1 MKKLKLLIVF
11 VFLFV
16 VQILPQDRLKVP
28 PDWPIA
34 PEVWSEPV
42 LLDSVF
48 IYPFSHIESSAL
60 TPNFDT
66 IYFAKGALYSSVKTN
81 GKWEKPKKL
90 NSNINQGVEV
100 RDCSI
105 SKDGRRLYFSGHGGY
120 GAWDIWY
127 SDIDSNTDD
136 WGPGYNM
143 GPQINSESNDAYFYE
158 VSKDTAYVLQCWT
171 MINYYIYNNQ
181 INQWSKID
189 SFWYHPLG
197 GVEMYGVS
205 ITKNKKKM
213 YFGRHRYDDWGF
225 DIGVCYWDSLSNE
238 WGNMYDLNINTK
250 RIKVGNLYRRG
261 AEWYPWIS
269 KDGKKMVFASNR
281 DALLEP
287 DSSNAASLYISYLL
301 IDENGDTVTTVEDK
315 ASSQPK
321 DFTLQQNYPNPF
333 NPATTIK
340 YSIKNDGYVKLI
352 IYDSIGR
359 KITELVNEYKNKGEY
374 AIHFDSQK
382 LKLASGT
389 YYYQL
394 IHNNDF
400 LVKKM
405 MLTK

>member
-1 MKKLKLLIVF
+1 MKKLMLLIVIM
-11 VFLFV
+11 FLFV

-48 IYPFSHIESSAL
+48 IYPFSNIESSAL

-81 GKWEKPKKL
+81 GNWEKPKKL

-127 SDIDSNTDD
+127 SDIDSNTND

-143 GPQINSESNDAYFYE
+143 GPQINSASNDAYFYE

-197 GVEMYGVS
+197 GVNMYGVS

-213 YFGRHRYDDWGF
+213 YFGRQRYDDWGF

-250 RIKVGNLYRRG
+250 RIKVDNLYRRG
-261 AEWYPWIS
+261 AEAYPWIS
-269 KDGKKMVFASNR
+269 GDGKKMVFASNR
-281 DALLEP
+281 DASLEP

-315 ASSQPK
+315 AGSQPK

-333 NPATTIK
+333 NPATTIN

-359 KITELVNEYKNKGEY
+359 KITELVNEFENKGEY
-374 AIHFDSQK
+374 TIHFDSQK

-394 IHNNDF
+394 IHNNDY

>member
-1 MKKLKLLIVF
+1 MKKLKLSIVF

-48 IYPFSHIESSAL
+48 IYPFSNIESSAL

-66 IYFAKGALYSSVKTN
+66 IYFSAGPVYSSVKTN

-90 NSNINQGVEV
+90 NSNINVGAGV

-105 SKDGRRLYFSGHGGY
+105 SKDGRRLYFSGYGGY

-127 SDIDSNTDD
+127 SDIDSNTND

-143 GPQINSESNDAYFYE
+143 GPQINSASNDAYFYE

-171 MINYYIYNNQ
+171 MINYYIYNNR

-205 ITKNKKKM
+205 ITKDKKKM
-213 YFGRHRYDDWGF
+213 YFGRFRYDNWIYDL
-225 DIGVCYWDSLSNE
+225 GVCYWDSSSNQ
-238 WGNMYDLNINTK
+238 WGSMYNLNINTEAL
-250 RIKVGNLYRRG
+250 KVGNVYRRG
-261 AEWYPWIS
+261 AEFYPWIS
-269 KDGKKMVFASNR
+269 GDGKKMVFSSNR
-281 DALLEP
+281 DASLEP
-287 DSSNAASLYISYLL
+287 NSSSASSLYITYLL

-321 DFTLQQNYPNPF
+321 DFTLRQNYPNPF

-374 AIHFDSQK
+374 TIHFDSQK

-394 IHNNDF
+394 IHNNDY

>member
-1 MKKLKLLIVF
+1 MKKLKLSIVF

-28 PDWPIA
+28 PAWPIA

-48 IYPFSHIESSAL
+48 IYPFSSIESSAL

-81 GKWEKPKKL
+81 GKWEEPKKL
-90 NSNINQGVEV
+90 NSNINVGAGV

-105 SKDGRRLYFSGHGGY
+105 SKDGRRLYFSGYGGY

-127 SDIDSNTDD
+127 SDIDSNTND

-143 GPQINSESNDAYFYE
+143 GPQINSASNDAYFYE

-205 ITKNKKKM
+205 ITKDKKKM
-213 YFGRHRYDDWGF
+213 YFGRVRFDNWGM
-225 DIGVCYWDSLSNE
+225 DIGVCYWDSLSNQ
-238 WGNMYDLNINTK
+238 WGNMYSLNINTE
-250 RIKVGNLYRRG
+250 RVKVGSTNKRG
-261 AEWYPWIS
+261 TEAYPWIS
-269 KDGKKMVFASNR
+269 EDGKKMVFTSNR

-287 DSSNAASLYISYLL
+287 DSSNATCLYITYLL

-359 KITELVNEYKNKGEY
+359 KITELVNEFKNKGEY
-374 AIHFDSQK
+374 TIHFDSQK